1 MNELPFFVTERVDD
15 IPLLLQQ
22 MQHLD
27 LAQLIDT
34 HLRPHGNRRGLS
46 YGQLACLWL
55 AHILSEADHRM
66 SHVRAWAANRSR
78 TLQAWLP
85 QPLQETDC
93 TDDRL
98 ADLLH
103 ALSHDTAW
111 EALEIDLNQ
120 RTLTVYDLPTEVV
133 RLDATTVSVD
143 TTPEG
148 LFLCGHSKDHRP
160 EVPQV
165 KIMMAT
171 LDPLAQPLVTQVLP
185 GNSADDPLYVPAIQ
199 QVRKSLQKRG
209 LLYVG
214 DCKMAA
220 NPTRAEIASGD
231 DFYLCPLSAVQM
243 PAQEIARHL
252 QPVIEMRQELT
263 PIHRPD
269 AHGNLKLLAEGF
281 EWTQPQASGA
291 FCWQERRLLIRSV
304 AFAEAAQR
312 ALDARLDK
320 AQEQLATLL
329 LRGKGKRP
337 PLDLASAQGAVET
350 LLTHHKVDGLIRV
363 TLEEHVEP
371 RRVRGYRGQPDRVE
385 VQRHLTLSAQ
395 VDPDA
400 VQAAKSLLGWRVF
413 VTNASCERL
422 SLAGAVRLYREE
434 YRIEHGFSRLKGHPF
449 SLSPMYLERE
459 DHVTGLIRLLALGLR
474 ILTLLEFVVRRRL
487 GQDPEPLVGLY
498 VGNPQRATFWPTA
511 ERLLEAF
518 KGITLLVLPNSSG
531 PPGRYLT
538 PLTPLQ
544 QRILELLGTSPEVYA
559 RCLDD
564 SAILAQQMSEP

>member
-1 MNELPFFVTERVDD
+1 MNEQPSFITERVDD

-22 MQHLD
+22 MQHLG

-34 HLRPHGNRRGLS
+34 HLPPHGNRQGLS
-46 YGQLACLWL
+46 YGQLACVWL
-55 AHILSEADHRM
+55 AYILSQADHRM
-66 SHVRAWAANRSR
+66 SHVRAWAKNRSR
-78 TLQAWLP
+78 TLQAWFP
-85 QPLQETDC
+85 QPWQETEC

-103 ALSHDTAW
+103 ALSEDNAW
-111 EALEIDLNQ
+111 EPLQTDLNQ

-148 LFLCGHSKDHRP
+148 LFLCGHSKDHRRDA
-160 EVPQV
+160 PQV

-171 LDPLAQPLVTQVLP
+171 LDPLACPLITQILP

-199 QVRKSLQKRG
+199 QVRKSLKKRG
-209 LLYVG
+209 VMYVG

-220 NPTRAEIASGD
+220 LATRAEIVSGD

-243 PAQEIARHL
+243 PAEEIAGHL
-252 QPVIEMRQELT
+252 QPVLT
-263 PIHRPD
+263 GSEGLHEIFGPEAKGDP
-269 AHGNLKLLAEGF
+269 KLLAVGF
-281 EWTQPQASGA
+281 EWTQPQGSDAR
-291 FCWQERRLLIRSV
+291 CWQERRLLVRSL
-304 AFAEAAQR
+304 AFAEAAER
-312 ALDARLDK
+312 GLEARLDT
-320 AQEQLATLL
+320 AQQQLATLL

-337 PLDLASAQGAVET
+337 PPDLVAATAAVEAI
-350 LLTHHKVDGLIRV
+350 LTRHKVAGLIRV
-363 TLEEHVEP
+363 TLQEDTSE
-371 RRVRGYRGQPDRVE
+371 RCVRGYRGQPDRGEIE
-385 VQRHLTLSAQ
+385 VHRTLLTQ

-400 VQAAKSLLGWRVF
+400 VQRAKALLGWRVF
-413 VTNASCERL
+413 VSNASPQQL
-422 SLAGAVRLYREE
+422 SLAGAVLLYREE
-434 YRIEHGFSRLKGHPF
+434 YRIEHGFSRLKGHPL
-449 SLSPMYLERE
+449 SLSPMYLQRE
-459 DHVTGLIRLLALGLR
+459 DHVKGLIRLLVVGLR
-474 ILTLLEFVVRRRL
+474 ILTLLEFGVRRRL

-498 VGNPQRATFWPTA
+498 VGNPKRATFSPTA

-518 KGITLLVLPNSSG
+518 KDITLLILPSDSG

-544 QRILELLGTSPEVYA
+544 QRILELLGTSAEVYA
-559 RCLDD
+559 RCLGD

>member
-1 MNELPFFVTERVDD
+1 MNELPSFVTERVDD

-22 MQHLD
+22 MQHLG

-34 HLRPHGNRRGLS
+34 HLCPHGNRQGLS
-46 YGQLACLWL
+46 FGQLACLWL
-55 AHILSEADHRM
+55 AYILSEADHRM
-66 SHVRAWAANRSR
+66 SHVRAWAASRSR

-85 QPLQETDC
+85 QPLKETDC

-103 ALSHDTAW
+103 ALSDDAAW

-160 EVPQV
+160 DVPQV

-185 GNSADDPLYVPAIQ
+185 GNCADDPLYVPAIQ
-199 QVRKSLQKRG
+199 QVRKSLNKRG

-220 NPTRAEIASGD
+220 LPTRAEIASGD

-243 PAQEIARHL
+243 PPQEIARHL

-263 PIHRPD
+263 PILRPEAKGD
-269 AHGNLKLLAEGF
+269 PKLLAEGF
-281 EWTQPQASGA
+281 EWTQPQETQAC
-291 FCWQERRLLIRSV
+291 CWQERRLLIRSV
-304 AFAEAAQR
+304 AFAEAAER
-312 ALDARLDK
+312 AMDARLDK
-320 AQEQLATLL
+320 AQQQLATLL

-337 PLDLASAQGAVET
+337 PTDLASAQAAVET
-350 LLTHHKVDGLIRV
+350 LLTHSKVEGLIRV
-363 TLEEHVEP
+363 TLQEHVEQ
-371 RRVRGYRGQPDRVE
+371 RSVRGYRGQPDRVE
-385 VQRHLTLSAQ
+385 VQTHLTLSAQ
-395 VDPDA
+395 GDLDA
-400 VQAAKSLLGWRVF
+400 VKAAKALLGWRVF
-413 VTNASCERL
+413 VTNASFERL

-434 YRIEHGFSRLKGHPF
+434 YRIEHGFSRLKGHPL
-449 SLSPMYLERE
+449 SLSPMYLTCE
-459 DHVTGLIRLLALGLR
+459 DHVTGLIRLLTLGLR
-474 ILTLLEFVVRRRL
+474 VLTLLEFVVRRHL

-498 VGNPQRATFWPTA
+498 VGNPKRTTFSPTA

-518 KGITLLVLPNSSG
+518 KGITLLIVPTSSG

-544 QRILELLGTSPEVYA
+544 QRILELLDTSAEVYA
-559 RCLDD
+559 RCLRD
-564 SAILAQQMSEP
+564 SAVPA